1 MSKGL
6 FSKLAVTNIKNNKQF
21 YVPYLL
27 TGILTVGMFYIM
39 CALAGNKGIEHM
51 SGARDLQ
58 MILNLGIGVIGIFS
72 VIFLFYTNSFII
84 KRRKK
89 ELGIYSILG
98 MEKKHIA
105 GILFRETLFTM
116 LISVGGGLVTG
127 IVFNKLLTMLLCA
140 MMKFETQIKFYVSTS
155 GILWTAILF
164 VGIYL
169 LTYIYDLLQIKLA
182 NPIELLQGGHTGE
195 KEPKT
200 KAIMAIL
207 GVICLGAGY
216 YIAIT
221 TKNPLQALTLFF
233 VAVIL
238 VIVGTYLLFTAGS
251 IALLKILRKNKRYYY
266 QTKHFTSVSGMIYR
280 MKQNAVG
287 LSNICILSTMVLVV
301 VSTTVSLYVGV
312 NDVLKQRFPRDISI
326 YGYYEGTEVP
336 EENSIVPVVEQA
348 VKESGRKMRN
358 QVSYLEL
365 DFAALRKGDAYVMDA
380 KDPSVLAMEDMTT
393 FSILTREGCEKRYD
407 VKIPELADNEIVLIT
422 FDNTKMEKLV
432 LNDRSF
438 TVTDIKKFEKD
449 ADTSAMLDV
458 VENFYYVIVNDVEDM
473 ERICQLQNEAYA
485 QAGST
490 ITYNYQLDIDGTKE
504 EKEECFQKIQENI
517 NQITDPAISHIYCE
531 GRESSRDEFYHLYGG
546 FLFLGL
552 FLGAMFL
559 MITVLI
565 IFYKQISEGYDDRE
579 RFAIMEKVGMSN
591 AEVKATI
598 RSQILMVF
606 FCPILMAAIHV
617 AAAFPMIKRLLV
629 LFNLSNTTLFAG
641 CMIGTILV
649 FAFIYLLVF
658 LQTQKTYYR
667 IVGEQVNS

>member
-422 FDNTKMEKLV
+422 FDDTKMEKLV

-485 QAGST
+485 QAGSA

-591 AEVKATI
+591 VEVKATI

-649 FAFIYLLVF
+649 FALIYLLVF